1 MIARCSPSSN
11 HMEETLSTLHYA
23 TRARNIINRPSVMQ
37 DPTQALISNLRH
49 EVELLKKENAVLRGQ
64 LGLPVDAI
72 VQPIRSRASDRP
84 RAHGPAAA
92 VVRQEERY
100 LARASLARGFG
111 RLSRELLRRR
121 AMGSVPI
128 DPEFL
133 GMSKTDLA
141 ARVKRAETM
150 MQRYVSENQRLADE
164 NDTLRGSKT
173 LIEIEHKAA
182 LESNSEL
189 LSRIESLEMSFL
201 SGKDDDGAFG
211 FEE

>member
-1 MIARCSPSSN
+1 
-11 HMEETLSTLHYA
+11 MEETLSTLHYA

-49 EVELLKKENAVLRGQ
+49 EVELLKKENAVLKGQ

-72 VQPIRSRASDRP
+72 VRTDSFSSERSSPERMGPPPPLYDKKNGISRGRRSPAGSD
-84 RAHGPAAA
+84 
-92 VVRQEERY
+92 
-100 LARASLARGFG
+100 GFPVSSFDG
-111 RLSRELLRRR
+111 EP
-121 AMGSVPI
+121 MGSVPI

-141 ARVKRAETM
+141 TRVKRAETM

-173 LIEIEHKAA
+173 LIEIEHK
-182 LESNSEL
+182 
-189 LSRIESLEMSFL
+189 LSLIHI
-201 SGKDDDGAFG
+201 
-211 FEE
+211 